1 MSGLMPSAMTIR
13 TKSTPMM
20 PLTGVSRLARRICPV
35 VLVGSEG
42 MALTRPSATR
52 AATSAEVSPRT
63 DQSAFRSGTVADMAP
78 DATAGVGPADPGGGA
93 VDHRP

>member
-1 MSGLMPSAMTIR
+1 
-13 TKSTPMM
+13 
-20 PLTGVSRLARRICPV
+20 
-35 VLVGSEG
+35 

-63 DQSAFRSGTVADMAP
+63 DQSAFRSGTVADMAL

-93 VDHRP
+93 VDHRAY